1 MLPTLEIKKILQNI
15 TGRGQKTA
23 TGRPL
28 AELLKEKGPSPE
40 EPLRNTG
47 AT

>member
-1 MLPTLEIKKILQNI
+1 MLLHLKSKNI
-15 TGRGQKTA
+15 AEHQGRRQKTA